1 MSAGIL
7 DVIIRVGIFVA
18 TSFLF
23 GIVLMAYLRLKNRKM
38 LLISVGFGIFFA
50 HALVTLPELVSDAYQ
65 VVMSEN
71 VHLFIH
77 MVALIF
83 ILIGILK
90 D

>member
-50 HALVTLPELVSDAYQ
+50 HALITLPELVSDAYQ
-65 VVMSEN
+65 VVLNEN

-77 MVALIF
+77 MIALIF